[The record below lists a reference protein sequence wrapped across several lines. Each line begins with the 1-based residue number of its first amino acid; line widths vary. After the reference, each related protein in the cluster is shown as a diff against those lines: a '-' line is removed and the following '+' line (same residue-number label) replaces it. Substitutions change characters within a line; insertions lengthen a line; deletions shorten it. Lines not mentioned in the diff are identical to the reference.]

1 MTHTQKHTQKA
12 IPVAALVVDPENPR
26 FFHLRTI
33 HGRGNLTQEQLLE
46 EIGKDKELK
55 ALTKSIRKVGITDP
69 IWVKPLAGGKYL
81 VIEGN
86 RRTCILKN
94 LCERSVEPPK
104 GVRYDVVTANVVPKM
119 ATSQELLVLKIS
131 LQTGKKPWGAFNE
144 AAATDEL
151 SRVHLMANEDI
162 ADRSLISVREV
173 KSRLENFERFQEYAQ
188 ATGHHEPRRFTYFSG
203 IPETVRKWVYESE
216 ENKAAYF
223 KLISPDPETGT
234 QRLRTV
240 ATKGGVRDFGK
251 ILPYPHILAAY
262 LKDEEMVVEDALNMV
277 KEQDIWKKFGWLKG
291 ARKLAGQL
299 SLLDD
304 DDLEEI
310 KSEKKAV
317 TTIKRVYKSIERILE
332 KIDVDAA
339 K

>member
-1 MTHTQKHTQKA
+1 MDMKHTQKE

-26 FFHLRTI
+26 FFHLRAT
-33 HGRGNLTQEQLLE
+33 HGKKNITQEQLLE
-46 EIGKDKELK
+46 EIGEDKELNL
-55 ALTKSIRKVGITDP
+55 LTKSIRKEGIKAP
-69 IWVKPLAGGKYL
+69 IWVKPIAGGKYL

-86 RRTCILKN
+86 RRTYILKS
-94 LCERSVEPPK
+94 LCERSVEPPQS
-104 GVRYDVVTANVVPKM
+104 VRYDVVKANVVDKM
-119 ATSQELLVLKIS
+119 ATDQDLLVLKIT
-131 LQTGKKPWGAFNE
+131 LQTGKKAWGAFNE
-144 AAATDEL
+144 AAATHEL
-151 SRVHLMANEDI
+151 SRVHLMADEDI

-173 KSRLENFERFQEYAQ
+173 KRRIENFGYFQEYVK

-203 IPETVRKWVYESE
+203 IPESVRKWIYESD
-216 ENKAAYF
+216 ENKATYF
-223 KLISPDPETGT
+223 KLISPDPKTGV
-234 QRLRTV
+234 QRLRAV
-240 ATKGGVRDFGK
+240 ATKGGVRDFSK

-262 LKDEEMVVEDALNMV
+262 LKDEEMLVEDALDLV
-277 KEQDIWKKFGWLKG
+277 KEQDIWKKFDWLKG

-304 DDLEEI
+304 DDLKEI

-332 KIDVDAA
+332 KLDVDAA